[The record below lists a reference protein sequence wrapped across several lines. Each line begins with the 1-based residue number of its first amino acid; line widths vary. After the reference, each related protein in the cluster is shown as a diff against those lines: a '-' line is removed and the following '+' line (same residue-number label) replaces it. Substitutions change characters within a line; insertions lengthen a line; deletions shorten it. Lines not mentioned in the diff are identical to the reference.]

1 MTTSGPFLHE
11 RIRYTGAQAQSMY
24 VFIPRGL
31 IGPRAKHLLADNLST
46 LVRSYIF
53 SLAVSMERDV
63 CLGRS
68 PGTFIRARVHF
79 GGPSV
84 YLHDLYSTLGQET
97 QGISTAEMSLAREI
111 HLLQAYQ
118 LRCLRFLDD
127 LNTTINFIRG
137 TPHPGMDLN
146 AEERHFNR
154 ALMDRE
160 CSNLLMET
168 DRFRSELQMQGQ
180 ILQNI
185 LGLVSRSSSFIFFC
199 LTHYFIG

>member
-1 MTTSGPFLHE
+1 
-11 RIRYTGAQAQSMY
+11 MY
-24 VFIPRGL
+24 AMIPRGL
-31 IGPRAKHLLADNLST
+31 IGPRTKYLLAENLST
-46 LVRSYIF
+46 LVRSYVF

-68 PGTFIRARVHF
+68 PGTFIRARLRF
-79 GGPSV
+79 GGASV
-84 YLHDLYSTLGQET
+84 YLYDWYSTLGQET
-97 QGISTAEMSLAREI
+97 RVISTAEISLAREI

-118 LRCLRFLDD
+118 LRCLKFLDD

-146 AEERHFNR
+146 AEERNFNS

-185 LGLVSRSSSFIFFC
+185 LGLVSRSSSLLFFC